1 MTTDNRNISSFVPS
15 QMPEFVRV
23 DHPVIVSFLSA
34 YYEWL
39 ETNSEYSNPMSLG
52 SVSDVDR
59 TMDEFVAHFKKEF
72 LLDFPEQLALSDKG
86 TPVDAKKL
94 IKNIK
99 AFYRAKGTEKAYQFL
114 FRIFYDTTVEFYYPK
129 KDILKL
135 SDGKWIKKSS
145 LRTTTAT
152 GSKITSIAGY
162 RAYQRN
168 SSGVIVGSA
177 RVSSVNT
184 LQLGSYEIAEVF
196 LSGINGSFVAN
207 KPVEFF
213 DGASTSI
220 VENSVLPVV
229 GNIVISSGGTNYKVG
244 DVAVF
249 TPQSGDIGRGAT
261 GIVSAVSSTG
271 AVTKIRIDNFGV
283 NYRVAPSLSIRSA
296 RGTGFSGTCSSV
308 GVCEYEGYYANT
320 DGRLS
325 TDKVMQDNHY
335 YQNFSYVLLSEIT
348 IDKYRDAIRRL
359 IHPAGLGFFG
369 QVMIKRC
376 NRAQIEH
383 HNELSK
389 FEIPFIG
396 NYTPYT
402 FKTYDNL
409 EDWFQVDG
417 VSVGYD
423 PDVHDP
429 IIQID
434 GVGGVGNPITN
445 GIDFQEGVSV
455 LNTPDTKGDPFWII
469 YRHPNR
475 KIKGN
480 VAARIWQN
488 EKNDF
493 LFLGEGAS
501 VTGDYSNAWHEW
513 TMTASNRPAWDSGFT
528 GDYAYAILKY
538 DSQSEF
544 RRITTGAFF
553 KMEVG
558 EQFDC
563 RTERIEAPAIP
574 VVTLSYRNLN
584 LSPEAGASIVGN
596 GTIDSFK
603 ILINNPQ
610 NLEWYAAR
618 SIRMVI
624 KRNGVVFK
632 TLNLGLNT
640 TSRTE
645 SGFTDGQYLVN
656 AYIIDLYGNIV
667 STSNTLSFL
676 YIFNSGAGAGAGT
689 GSE

>member
-1 MTTDNRNISSFVPS
+1 MTTDNRNISSFVSS

-39 ETNSEYSNPMSLG
+39 DTNEQYISPMSLE
-52 SVSDVDR
+52 SVSDIDR

-72 LLDFPEQLALSDKG
+72 LLDFPEQLALSDTG
-86 TPVDAKKL
+86 NPVDPKKL

-129 KDILKL
+129 KDILRL

-152 GSKITSIAGY
+152 GSKITSVAGY
-162 RAYQRN
+162 RVYQRN
-168 SSGVIVGSA
+168 PNGVIVGSA

-196 LSGINGSFVAN
+196 LTGINGTFVAN

-213 DGASTSI
+213 DGSSTSI
-220 VENSVLPVV
+220 IENSVLPVV
-229 GNIVISSGGTNYKVG
+229 GSIVISNGGSNYKVG
-244 DVAVF
+244 DVVVF

-261 GIVSAVSSTG
+261 GIVSAVSPNG
-271 AVTKIRIDNFGV
+271 AITKIRIDNFGV
-283 NYRVAPSLSIRSA
+283 NYRVAPSISVRSA

-308 GVCEYEGYYANT
+308 GVCAYDGYYANT

-335 YQNFSYVLLSEIT
+335 YQNYSYVLLSEIT

-376 NRAQIEH
+376 NKAQLEH

-396 NYTPYT
+396 NYAPYT

-409 EDWFQVDG
+409 EDWFKVDG

-423 PDVHDP
+423 PNIHDTL
-429 IIQID
+429 IIED
-434 GVGGVGNPITN
+434 GRQNPITFGVN
-445 GIDFQEGVSV
+445 FVEGVSV
-455 LNTPDTKGDPFWII
+455 LNTPDTNGDPFWIV

-475 KIKGN
+475 KIKNN
-480 VAARIWQN
+480 VLARIWQN

-513 TMTASNRPAWDSGFT
+513 TMTASNRSAWDSGFT
-528 GDYAYAILKY
+528 GDYAYALLKY
-538 DSQSEF
+538 DSESEF

-563 RTERIEAPAIP
+563 RTERVEVPALP
-574 VVTLSYRNLN
+574 VVNLSVANLN
-584 LSPEAGASIVGN
+584 LSPEAGATIVGN
-596 GTIDSFK
+596 GTIIFTLS
-603 ILINNPQ
+603 IQNPQ
-610 NLEWYAAR
+610 NLEWYASR
-618 SIRMVI
+618 SIRMRI
-624 KRNGVVFK
+624 TRNSQSFR
-632 TLNLGLNT
+632 TTSLGLNT
-640 TSRTE
+640 TSRIET
-645 SGFTDGQYLVN
+645 GFTDGQYTVK
-656 AYIIDLYGNIV
+656 ADIIDIYDNLV
-667 STSNTLSFL
+667 STSNTLSFG
-676 YIFNSGAGAGAGT
+676 YIFNSGIGPGIGV
-689 GSE
+689 G